1 MCVLLETIF
10 YADNYIC
17 LINLGMQ
24 YCSNQVQG
32 EHFQIKGYMEVVRK
46 MCIYQ
51 PKTDHISQMQKD
63 KT

>member
-1 MCVLLETIF
+1 
-10 YADNYIC
+10 
-17 LINLGMQ
+17 MQ